1 MARFETWVV
10 SDLKKPLNVEQLH
23 GEFFSADVG
32 ANVVGVEVLDNGS
45 AASLSGTVTGYIVR
59 ADGGTVTQGGT
70 LSSNKASIVLPA
82 AAYNVEGPVDISIKL
97 TTSGVVT
104 TLASVRGFVHRATTD
119 TIVDPGTVITMVGSV
134 NGVSPDQTGN
144 VTLTASNITSGTLP
158 AAQVPNISAAKITS
172 GTVGAAR
179 LPDMVGATASNNGTK
194 GAVPA
199 PSAGDQAKVLTG
211 DGTWKTMTAA
221 DVNAV
226 AKTGDTM
233 SGNLII
239 DGGGDYYG
247 IQIKGGNNSST
258 VSIRNTGERFTFD
271 QKANGGT
278 AEERFLLPTPAAI
291 STQEWYE
298 ILTNKPTTAILRRRC
313 TGVDITSIPSSVT
326 AGDVLQLQDVN
337 GAEIGY
343 ISGNQQTDG
352 ETRITV
358 AAYRNVSGTGT
369 FNGLSIGILPNGN
382 RRITVSETTPWQR
395 GIGLR
400 YAVNNTYSESA
411 TVLTGMV
418 RSSAKSFVLRLS
430 TPKLMT
436 DITSASVTT
445 FTGWIGGLNGVVGGS
460 DDNTNWLTKTGV
472 TARTAKRS
480 DNTIL
485 VILDTSTVLT
495 NAVNGPCSFF
505 GSFAIKF
512 E

>member
-179 LPDMVGATASNNGTK
+179 LPDMVGATASSNGTK

-199 PSAGDQAKVLTG
+199 PSSGDQDKVLFG
-211 DGTWKTMTAA
+211 DGTWGMPSADDVGAISYKTLSSGYDLDNLKTAGLYYA
-221 DVNAV
+221 SGTPQHAPQNATNGYV
-226 AKTGDTM
+226 LVIGAGGSVKQMWFRHGTLGSSDFFTYIRTYITNAWGNWYQVINSKGGHIESANLYWDDANGSRFRIQTS
-233 SGNLII
+233 SGRMLIQQYET
-239 DGGGDYYG
+239 GGD
-247 IQIKGGNNSST
+247 SSDGYDNYRMPVPDGDNHT
-258 VSIRNTGERFTFD
+258 YDIITTQTFD
-271 QKANGGT
+271 PLYKANDT
-278 AEERFLLPTPAAI
+278 FSTLDALPCFGHI
-291 STQEWYE
+291 
-298 ILTNKPTTAILRRRC
+298 
-313 TGVDITSIPSSVT
+313 TGSSKNIYFSVAVDKSMANITSIEVT
-326 AGDVLQLQDVN
+326 AL
-337 GAEIGY
+337 
-343 ISGNQQTDG
+343 SGTI
-352 ETRITV
+352 RTV
-358 AAYRNVSGTGT
+358 AGNYLGDNGT
-369 FNGLSIGILPNGN
+369 S
-382 RRITVSETTPWQR
+382 
-395 GIGLR
+395 
-400 YAVNNTYSESA
+400 AVNWKTGNTVTAVKISDY
-411 TVLTGMV
+411 VV
-418 RSSAKSFVLRLS
+418 RILISF
-430 TPKLMT
+430 
-436 DITSASVTT
+436 TSAP
-445 FTGWIGGLNGVVGGS
+445 
-460 DDNTNWLTKTGV
+460 
-472 TARTAKRS
+472 
-480 DNTIL
+480 
-485 VILDTSTVLT
+485 T
-495 NAVNGPCSFF
+495 NAINNTPMALSVNVGL
-505 GSFAIKF
+505 KF
-512 E
+512 T